1 MGDGRAC
8 SGVRE
13 WPSRKREVA
22 GERENSSVTS
32 EEVSG
37 HCPKAWV
44 TSSIP
49 RGGKK
54 WEVSIRRL
62 LLYFLKEV
70 CVKLSVECLH
80 SW

>member
-1 MGDGRAC
+1 MLG
-8 SGVRE
+8 SGPVE
-13 WPSRKREVA
+13 KETAA

-70 CVKLSVECLH
+70 CVKPSVKC
-80 SW
+80 

>member
-1 MGDGRAC
+1 MLG
-8 SGVRE
+8 SGPVE
-13 WPSRKREVA
+13 KEMAA

-49 RGGKK
+49 
-54 WEVSIRRL
+54 
-62 LLYFLKEV
+62 
-70 CVKLSVECLH
+70 
-80 SW
+80 